1 MASSASSASAQTSR
15 DPSLA
20 ARSMSGTAV
29 SSTDSARG
37 ACQTQRSRMANAA
50 CSRMPSSRW
59 VRRGRM
65 RENTWGKKADQA
77 GGGAARANW
86 GGGGGG

>member
-1 MASSASSASAQTSR
+1 
-15 DPSLA
+15 
-20 ARSMSGTAV
+20 
-29 SSTDSARG
+29 
-37 ACQTQRSRMANAA
+37 MANAA

-86 GGGGGG
+86 GGGGGGRRGGGGSGGEREGWQ